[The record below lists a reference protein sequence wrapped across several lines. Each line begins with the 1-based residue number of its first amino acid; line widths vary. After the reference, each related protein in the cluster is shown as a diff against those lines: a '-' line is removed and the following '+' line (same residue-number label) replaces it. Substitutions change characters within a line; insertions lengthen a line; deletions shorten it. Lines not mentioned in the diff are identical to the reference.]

1 MSCLVKFP
9 APKLS
14 CVLQLLASLRGKQ
27 GLKETLLRAL
37 TLVGGV
43 IEGAKTL
50 DDDLEVDEKQL
61 EELEAELLAALEI
74 ESLLSADLDNL
85 DLPESEDKELDPQV
99 WEILLPILINFAIE
113 LIREW
118 IKNRRSRR

>member
-9 APKLS
+9 APKLF
-14 CVLQLLASLRGKQ
+14 CVLQLLASLRGRK
-27 GLKETLLRAL
+27 GLQETLLLAL
-37 TLVGGV
+37 ILIGGV

-50 DDDLEVDEKQL
+50 DEDLEVDDKQI

-118 IKNRRSRR
+118 IKSRRSRR

>member
-1 MSCLVKFP
+1 
-9 APKLS
+9 
-14 CVLQLLASLRGKQ
+14 
-27 GLKETLLRAL
+27 
-37 TLVGGV
+37 V

-74 ESLLSADLDNL
+74 DSLLSADLDNL

-113 LIREW
+113 RIREW
-118 IKNRRSRR
+118 IKSRRRRR